1 MGGGST
7 LESTT
12 VILHDDARYRILKWL
27 LQLGEV
33 LNAAFDDLLAPLVDL
48 ILLIGKILSLFN
60 NHLNSSL
67 CNLLNLLRIEILVV
81 V

>member
-7 LESTT
+7 LESAT